1 MLYYNLLKRMIN
13 ENNYETKEDMQAKI
27 DGFFT
32 KNKITKEQK
41 DELTNLL
48 NEK

>member
-13 ENNYETKEDMQAKI
+13 DKNYISKEDMQAKI

-32 KNKITKEQK
+32 KKKITKEQK
-41 DELTNLL
+41 DELTKML